1 MLFIGVLWFQN
12 FSTTKM
18 CKIWKDFSD
27 RVIIEVILKNIASKG
42 TINKIIL
49 SRKSTIA
56 NGNLSSV
63 CARQTIAIKYLP
75 ITD

>member
-1 MLFIGVLWFQN
+1 MLFIGMLWFQN
-12 FSTTKM
+12 CSTTKL

-27 RVIIEVILKNIASKG
+27 RFIIEVLLKDIASKG

-63 CARQTIAIKYLP
+63 CVGQTIAIKYLP